1 MRLNGSCSRIG
12 SAGEDAYA
20 RVSISSRT
28 LAMNSSTPMGTVSLV
43 RSRTEML
50 PGLDLL
56 LAQDEHVGHAVDA
69 GGPRC
74 NLVADLLVAV
84 VAHHAD
90 AGGLELGR
98 DLVRVVA
105 ALLGDGQDL
114 DLHGREPHGKLAGEV
129 LDEDADEA
137 LDGTEAHAVQHD
149 GALLGTV
156 GVDVLEVEVLRH
168 LEVELHGA
176 ALPGAAEGVL
186 QVEVDAWAV
195 EGAVAL
201 VRPRTPCQRSSAVLR
216 PASARSQSRRR
227 PDGVLGRVESSR
239 W

>member
-1 MRLNGSCSRIG
+1 M
-12 SAGEDAYA
+12 
-20 RVSISSRT
+20 
-28 LAMNSSTPMGTVSLV
+28 
-43 RSRTEML
+43 
-50 PGLDLL
+50 
-56 LAQDEHVGHAVDA
+56 
-69 GGPRC
+69 
-74 NLVADLLVAV
+74 
-84 VAHHAD
+84 
-90 AGGLELGR
+90 
-98 DLVRVVA
+98 RVVA

-186 QVEVDAWAV
+186 QVEVDLGAV
-195 EGAVAL
+195 EAPSPSL
-201 VRPRTPCQRSSAVLR
+201 TTYSMPRRSSAVLR
-216 PASARSQSRRR
+216 PASARSQSSSE
-227 PDGVLGRVESSR
+227 PMESSGRVESSR